1 MHSHTDDTRRFTA
14 SAGGDNASQVSV
26 ANCVRERTS
35 APEFF
40 TVLLLILMT
49 ILMTGINLFVSLS
62 EKPIIYVD
70 PQSTYVLAVRN
81 SNTGGLDPSAA
92 QQQQFP
98 RTIYF
103 DGDSFAPMIPH
114 RILADDVM
122 LHADPR
128 EEAVNEGHHSMV
140 PNHEDP
146 DCIPMAEWQTQSFPN
161 CNVVHEM
168 DLRRAANEEDIASI
182 HELGKGFFRST
193 WKWAAVGDKSIA
205 LRTLRM
211 DRQFHEFHFDLHRR
225 DAVAMER
232 LTHSPFVMNIYG
244 YCGQSALSELADF
257 MFKGNYQK
265 IMRRGRTALRN

>member
-1 MHSHTDDTRRFTA
+1 
-14 SAGGDNASQVSV
+14 
-26 ANCVRERTS
+26 
-35 APEFF
+35 
-40 TVLLLILMT
+40 
-49 ILMTGINLFVSLS
+49 MTGVSLIVSPS
-62 EKPIIYVD
+62 EKSIIYVD
-70 PQSTYVLAVRN
+70 PQSTDVPAVRN

-98 RTIYF
+98 RTIYLE
-103 DGDSFAPMIPH
+103 GDSFAPMIPH
-114 RILADDVM
+114 RILADDLM

-128 EEAVNEGHHSMV
+128 EDTVNEGHHSMV

-168 DLRRAANEEDIASI
+168 DLRRAVSKEDIASI
-182 HELGKGFFRST
+182 RQFGKGFFRST

-205 LRTLRM
+205 VKTLRM
-211 DRQFHEFHFDLHRR
+211 DREFHEFHFDLHRR

-257 MFKGNYQK
+257 IINVYKKLKWPTKSKKYKTIHN
-265 IMRRGRTALRN
+265 